1 MLFILKINLLNKEV
15 DSLSVEILIFL
26 LIHLSHNIIPKFFL
40 TSLYMFFYLWYE
52 CQINQYYYYIINCLN
67 YKHNT
72 SLYIDNDDDDWDK
85 V

>member
-1 MLFILKINLLNKEV
+1 
-15 DSLSVEILIFL
+15 
-26 LIHLSHNIIPKFFL
+26 
-40 TSLYMFFYLWYE
+40 MFFYLWYE